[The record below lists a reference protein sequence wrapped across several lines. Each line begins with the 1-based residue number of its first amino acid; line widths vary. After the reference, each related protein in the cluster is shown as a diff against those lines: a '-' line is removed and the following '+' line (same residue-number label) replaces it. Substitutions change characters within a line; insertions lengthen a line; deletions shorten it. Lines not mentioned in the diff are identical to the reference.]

1 MKPNKF
7 EATLALVGGGLS
19 GPSDGSKTIYLDGQT
34 PPTDEAINA
43 KLAELQAEYDSQEY
57 GRNREPEYPPIGDQL
72 DDLYHKGAFSTDMTA
87 TLKAVKDK
95 HPK

>member
-43 KLAELQAEYDSQEY
+43 KLAE
-57 GRNREPEYPPIGDQL
+57 
-72 DDLYHKGAFSTDMTA
+72 
-87 TLKAVKDK
+87 
-95 HPK
+95 